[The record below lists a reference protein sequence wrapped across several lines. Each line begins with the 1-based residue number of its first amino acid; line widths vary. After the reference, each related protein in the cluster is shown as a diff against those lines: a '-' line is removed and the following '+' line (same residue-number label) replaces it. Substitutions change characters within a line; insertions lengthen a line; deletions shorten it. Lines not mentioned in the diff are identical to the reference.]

1 MSKGPGKWE
10 RAILQA
16 LEQAAAFYLTD
27 LLPVPHTRSQTVAL
41 NRAARKLE
49 DTGKIEIARWM
60 FAGGGYGYLTIFRA
74 GDQSPRRDQIARLK
88 SWTRAPAGSDA
99 TFNKP
104 TKARSCKNGPIIE
117 TDYTVVAEP

>member
-16 LEQAAAFYLTD
+16 LEQPAAFYLID

-60 FAGGGYGYLTIFRA
+60 FAGGDGYLTIFRP
-74 GDQSPRRDQIARLK
+74 GDPSPRRDQIARLK
-88 SWTRAPAGSDA
+88 SCTRPARGTDA

-104 TKARSCKNGPIIE
+104 TKTRSCENGPIIE
-117 TDYTVVAEP
+117 TDYTVVAAD